1 MDPFIPGDKMFGKN
15 VSRHHIGHTIVK
27 IDVWT
32 CNPLMEPGYRNA
44 MRSSDV
50 TQGRGTART
59 HDTGRGLIVLVD
71 LEDYGAIENLF
82 PQREGGQACRPDCV
96 VRTHNFGLHGR
107 MTNRGLLFC
116 FARKAGKKRWGP

>member
-1 MDPFIPGDKMFGKN
+1 ME
-15 VSRHHIGHTIVK
+15 

-59 HDTGRGLIVLVD
+59 HDTGRGLIALVD
-71 LEDYGAIENLF
+71 LEDYGAIEDLF
-82 PQREGGQACRPDCV
+82 PQWEGGQASCPDCV

-116 FARKAGKKRWGP
+116 FVTKAGKSYGVRRGPGRHP

>member
-1 MDPFIPGDKMFGKN
+1 MFGKN
-15 VSRHHIGHTIVK
+15 VCRHHIGHTIVK

-50 TQGRGTART
+50 TQGKGTART

-71 LEDYGAIENLF
+71 LEDYGAIENLS
-82 PQREGGQACRPDCV
+82 
-96 VRTHNFGLHGR
+96 HNGR
-107 MTNRGLLFC
+107 
-116 FARKAGKKRWGP
+116 AGKPAVLIAWSALTISDSTVE